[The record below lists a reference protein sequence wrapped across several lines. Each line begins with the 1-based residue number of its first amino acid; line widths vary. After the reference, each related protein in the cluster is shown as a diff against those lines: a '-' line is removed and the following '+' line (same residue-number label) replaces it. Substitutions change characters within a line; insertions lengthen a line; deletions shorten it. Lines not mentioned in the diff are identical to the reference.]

1 MRIDR
6 GHGKL
11 FRMARVVF
19 PGGVAIRTGSA
30 GEQATLP
37 RPDWGVYADACWEG
51 WPGVLV
57 DWPDFGVPSDDS
69 ETIKAI
75 LEAVARARSG
85 QDVMVACQFG
95 MGRTG
100 TMLAAVAVIAGVPPG
115 RACDWVRARYESG
128 AVETDSQRRWVKR
141 RFGNDPRVRREAEK
155 SRHRWVKQRT
165 RQLQT
170 AMEDA
175 LHAGDPLPRL
185 AWAIPE
191 MLAITQRPLRAHPE
205 YGGSGW
211 DYPRE
216 ARAAIDSWIADL
228 RRQGFRSI
236 IVLTSNGELRHY
248 DAATGEE
255 GGLLALYTAQ
265 GLGVRHIPFDDP
277 AHDPRAKATF
287 ETAVDELS
295 IRAAQD
301 LKELPHPAAMHCS
314 AAIDRS
320 PPVAARVA
328 WLAETD
334 SL

>member
-19 PGGVAIRTGSA
+19 PGEVAIRTGSA
-30 GEQATLP
+30 DEQATLP

-57 DWPDFGVPSDDS
+57 GWPDFGVPSDDS

-95 MGRTG
+95 VGRTG
-100 TMLAAVAVIAGVPPG
+100 TMLAAVAVITGAPPS
-115 RACDWVRARYESG
+115 RACDWVCARYDSG
-128 AVETDSQRRWVKR
+128 AVETDSQRRWVKG
-141 RFGNDPRVRREAEK
+141 RFANDPRVRREAEK
-155 SRHRWVKQRT
+155 SRHRWVKHRT

-185 AWAIPE
+185 AWAIPD
-191 MLAITQRPLRAHPE
+191 MLAVTQRPLRAHPE
-205 YGGSGW
+205 YGGSRQ

-216 ARAAIDSWIADL
+216 SRGAIDAWIADL
-228 RRQGFRSI
+228 QRQGTRSI
-236 IVLTSNGELRHY
+236 IVLTSNRELRYY
-248 DAATGEE
+248 DAATGED
-255 GGLLALYTAQ
+255 GGLLALYSAG
-265 GLGVRHIPFDDP
+265 GLGVEHLPFDDP
-277 AHDPRAKATF
+277 AHDPTDKATF
-287 ETAVDELS
+287 RDAVDALS
-295 IRAAQD
+295 NQAAEA
-301 LKELPHPAAMHCS
+301 LRELPLPAAMHCS
-314 AAIDRS
+314 AAIDRC

-328 WLAETD
+328 WLAETEF
-334 SL
+334 L